1 MNLKK
6 STILLIILPI
16 LIFAFLVFLLL
27 SALLVSHVRGGIDA
41 KNELNNPY
49 INGGLTDWQPVSI
62 ETAGVTFR
70 IPLQWDIC
78 EASCGYAITAE
89 EGEILGYITIA
100 DRWTDSNTCEWLQT
114 NVDDSI
120 INATEEM
127 MGYNLFC
134 GRAGFY
140 RITIQKENGES
151 ETFFKLSLDSYHSTD
166 CYAKFIFVHSNDES
180 MSEGQMIKYMEAIAF
195 SYYYY

>member
-1 MNLKK
+1 MKK

-16 LIFAFLVFLLL
+16 LVFAFLVFLLL
-27 SALLVSHVRGGIDA
+27 SALLVSHVRGGVDA

-49 INGGLTDWQPVSI
+49 INSGLTDWQPVSI
-62 ETAGVTFR
+62 EAAGVTFR
-70 IPLQWDIC
+70 IPPQWDIC

-89 EGEILGYITIA
+89 EGEILCYITIA

-120 INATEEM
+120 INATKELM
-127 MGYNLFC
+127 NYNLFC

-140 RITIQKENGES
+140 RITIQKENCEN
-151 ETFFKLSLDSYHSTD
+151 ETFFELDLDSYHSID
-166 CYAKFIFVHSNDES
+166 YYAKFVFTNSQGQFMSNK
-180 MSEGQMIKYMEAIAF
+180 QIIKYMEAIAF